1 MFVTGKLL
9 DQSLAFN
16 KVAGQA
22 CDFIKKKTGTGLLLW
37 ILRNFYRIH
46 LRTTGFN
53 FFILQKKNTSFYKT
67 PLEAASDHFFF
78 FIKYQISH
86 SSSVF
91 SLCTSETD
99 FLYSPSSESL
109 APEHFSLIRTFAK
122 LIRLYL
128 PHLYVFDFQAVTHC
142 SG

>member
-1 MFVTGKLL
+1 MSLLIKL
-9 DQSLAFN
+9 QGRPA
-16 KVAGQA
+16 A
-22 CDFIKKKTGTGLLLW
+22 CDFIKKDW
-37 ILRNFYRIH
+37 HRSSPVNFAKF
-46 LRTTGFN
+46 LQN
-53 FFILQKKNTSFYKT
+53 SPQDDWLQFFYFTEKDTSFYKT
-67 PLEAASDHFFF
+67 SLVAASDHLFF

-86 SSSVF
+86 SSSVL

-99 FLYSPSSESL
+99 FLYTPSSESL

-122 LIRLYL
+122 LIRLHL